1 MPCAYRYEDHGEVP
15 QLSVQWR
22 GPPGRGLLCHYI
34 KHKAFQN
41 CSRGYSLSY
50 RPGSILLTIQQVQA
64 QDYGT
69 HVCSVSKRH
78 DVSDNSIHLAM
89 RTERINE
96 GQSSSWHLPGMSAY
110 TFTVTKNASWGFSRL
125 QVKSLLQRQGVV
137 EALLQRQAVV
147 EALLHRQAV
156 VEALLH
162 RQAVVE
168 APSDYTHETKQ

>member
-1 MPCAYRYEDHGEVP
+1 MIKTLLFVDSVTQILSLPGRPVTMPCAYGYEDRGEVP

-78 DVSDNSIHLAM
+78 NVSDNSVHLAM
-89 RTERINE
+89 RMGEWKRCMGPE
-96 GQSSSWHLPGMSAY
+96 MPPGP
-110 TFTVTKNASWGFSRL
+110 V
-125 QVKSLLQRQGVV
+125 
-137 EALLQRQAVV
+137 
-147 EALLHRQAV
+147 
-156 VEALLH
+156 
-162 RQAVVE
+162 
-168 APSDYTHETKQ
+168 

>member
-1 MPCAYRYEDHGEVP
+1 MTQLLTLPGRPVTMPCVYRYEDHGEVP

-50 RPGSILLTIQQVQA
+50 SPGSILLTIQQVRA

-78 DVSDNSIHLAM
+78 DVSDNSVHLAM
-89 RTERINE
+89 RTGERKA
-96 GQSSSWHLPGMSAY
+96 SLP
-110 TFTVTKNASWGFSRL
+110 TP
-125 QVKSLLQRQGVV
+125 SLLP
-137 EALLQRQAVV
+137 LLCTNGPV
-147 EALLHRQAV
+147 
-156 VEALLH
+156 
-162 RQAVVE
+162 
-168 APSDYTHETKQ
+168 